1 MAFDPLI
8 ELAIAT
14 ATELATHDGVP
25 VDRRHLH
32 AACGHLSNML
42 RQVHDALMTRPLPV
56 AAAPEPTK
64 APAETPRKAKQAST
78 APALAPADPRK
89 ANRNRVLFRRPDRAR
104 QTLSR
109 A

>member
-42 RQVHDALMTRPLPV
+42 RQVHDALMTRPLP
-56 AAAPEPTK
+56 AAPEPAPTK
-64 APAETPRKAKQAST
+64 APQKAEAPAPAETPRKSKQASP
-78 APALAPADPRK
+78 APALAPADAEEGTKP
-89 ANRNRVLFRRPDRAR
+89 
-104 QTLSR
+104 
-109 A
+109 